1 MLIYHGSNSE
11 IRKPDLQYG
20 RKSNDF
26 GQGFYCFESAELAME
41 AACKLP
47 LDGVAN
53 EYELDTDGLNIID
66 LNSGDYNVLNWMA
79 LLLANRVFALDQP
92 LAVQSRNFFLERF
105 GVDLSKAD
113 VVKGY
118 RADDS
123 YFSFAQALLNNAIPV
138 RLLES
143 ALRLG
148 ELGTQVVI
156 VSPKALAQLNFRAA
170 YPVKAEMYHRK
181 FVERDQKARSAYQAS
196 IKRGVI
202 ERDDVFIRDIL
213 FGGERK

>member
-1 MLIYHGSNSE
+1 M
-11 IRKPDLQYG
+11 
-20 RKSNDF
+20 
-26 GQGFYCFESAELAME
+26 
-41 AACKLP
+41 
-47 LDGVAN
+47 
-53 EYELDTDGLNIID
+53 
-66 LNSGDYNVLNWMA
+66 
-79 LLLANRVFALDQP
+79 
-92 LAVQSRNFFLERF
+92 
-105 GVDLSKAD
+105 
-113 VVKGY
+113 KGY

-123 YFSFAQALLNNAIPV
+123 YFSFAQAFLNNAIPV

-181 FVERDQKARSAYQAS
+181 FVERDQKARSAYQAF